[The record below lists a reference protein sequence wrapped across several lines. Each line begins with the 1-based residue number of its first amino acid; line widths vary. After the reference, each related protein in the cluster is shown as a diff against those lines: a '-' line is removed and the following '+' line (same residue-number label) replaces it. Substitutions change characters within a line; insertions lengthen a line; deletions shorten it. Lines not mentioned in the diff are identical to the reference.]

1 MLHHPPL
8 AKIKL
13 VGVLHAL
20 ANPVRLAFARVLLVE
35 PGGINCV
42 DTMTKARLAMPK
54 STCSLHFRVLRK
66 AGVVF
71 SERRGVELINYLRR
85 DDLEARFPR
94 LLASVFDAYAKEAT
108 R

>member
-1 MLHHPPL
+1 MLHHPSS

-20 ANPVRLAFARVLLVE
+20 ANPVRLAFVRVLLVE
-35 PGGINCV
+35 TGGINCV
-42 DTMTKARLAMPK
+42 TTMTKAKLSMPK
-54 STCSLHFRVLRK
+54 STCSLHFRILRK

-85 DDLEARFPR
+85 DDLEGRFPG
-94 LLASVFDAYAKEAT
+94 LLTSVLDAHAKEVV